1 MFQRTKPLA
10 AALSCFLTLS
20 AAPAFCAASDE
31 KKDGT
36 ILAFTNKSKTHIEAA
51 VVCDVITLKLK
62 DGKTRKMSMRALN
75 SKGASD
81 ATAMWNLFCFYV
93 VKDIWRGVIHTHEL
107 MGEANISLEISS
119 DGKHKVIRRAVYA
132 PQCKPCVGAAA
143 PLPPKAQEFWQ
154 KAQNCVDYIEFAQMK
169 IPDNKVASVTLDVA
183 YGRDRDLFPRYS
195 FCNYQGLLKRIN
207 GAIVRAKAI
216 K

>member
-20 AAPAFCAASDE
+20 AAPAFCASQEA

-36 ILAFTNKSKTHIEAA
+36 ILAFTNKSRTHIEASI
-51 VVCDVITLKLK
+51 VCDTITLKFK
-62 DGKTRKMSMRALN
+62 DGKTQKMSMRALN
-75 SKGASD
+75 SGGATD
-81 ATAMWNLFCFYV
+81 VTAMWNLFCFYV
-93 VKDIWRGVIHTHEL
+93 VKDIWRGVMHTHDL
-107 MGEANISLEISS
+107 MGEAHISLQIFS
-119 DGKHKVIRRAVYA
+119 DGNHKVIRKAVYA
-132 PQCKPCVGAAA
+132 PGCKPFIGGAVT
-143 PLPPKAQEFWQ
+143 LPPKAQEFWQ
-154 KAQNCVDYIEFAQMK
+154 KAQKCVDYIEFAQMK

-183 YGRDRDLFPRYS
+183 YGRNLDVFPQYS